1 MKLFKKIILFIFT
14 SILVISTIYTL
25 LLLQGLN
32 GLTGAIFSLDN
43 KYLIL
48 SLIGM
53 IISLVGILCLKFK
66 EGKWIELS
74 TITILLSA
82 IMTRLI
88 LFTDSLKV
96 DKDEN
101 IYKIL
106 HGGSIN
112 YADITIIITVL
123 ILVTYIIITI
133 IKAKKKLNN

>member
-14 SILVISTIYTL
+14 SILVISTVYTL

-53 IISLVGILCLKFK
+53 IISLVGILVLKFK
-66 EGKWIELS
+66 EGKWIALS
-74 TITILLSA
+74 TITILLSS
-82 IMTRLI
+82 IMTKVI

-96 DKDEN
+96 DEDEN
-101 IYKIL
+101 IYQIL

-112 YADITIIITVL
+112 YADITIIITVI
-123 ILVTYIIITI
+123 ILVTYIIINI
-133 IKAKKKLNN
+133 IKAKKETK

>member
-14 SILVISTIYTL
+14 SILVISTVYTL

-82 IMTRLI
+82 IMTRII

-112 YADITIIITVL
+112 YADITIIITVI
-123 ILVTYIIITI
+123 ILVTYITITI
-133 IKAKKKLNN
+133 IKAKKETK

>member
-1 MKLFKKIILFIFT
+1 MKLLKKIILFTFT
-14 SILVISTIYTL
+14 SILVISTVYTL

-82 IMTRLI
+82 IMTRII

-101 IYKIL
+101 IYQIL

-112 YADITIIITVL
+112 YADITIIITVIIL
-123 ILVTYIIITI
+123 ITYIIINI
-133 IKAKKKLNN
+133 IKAKKETK

>member
-14 SILVISTIYTL
+14 SILVISTVYTL

-133 IKAKKKLNN
+133 IKVKKETK

>member
-14 SILVISTIYTL
+14 SILVISTVYTL

-53 IISLVGILCLKFK
+53 IISLVGILVLKFK

-88 LFTDSLKV
+88 LFTDSLKG

-101 IYKIL
+101 IYQIL

-123 ILVTYIIITI
+123 ILITYIIINI
-133 IKAKKKLNN
+133 IKAKKETK